1 MSSSFFGTD
10 GIRAQVGTSLLTPDG
25 MIKLGIVLGTW
36 ITQNNKLNSVVFIG
50 QDTRNSSDLL
60 SHALITGLLHKPIN
74 VQMLEVVPT
83 PILEHITAHTQSSYG
98 IMITASHNKYQDN
111 GIKLFKH
118 SNGHAQKLTHEEELE
133 ISHLLHAYDKQN
145 FTINY
150 EQLGTCLYFKETLT
164 LYKNFLEKNF
174 KHNFLKNIKIVL
186 DSANGAYSN
195 YAPTL
200 FSDFGATV
208 ITINNSPNGKNINEN
223 CGALHPEQLRE
234 VILKENA
241 QIGFA
246 FDGDG
251 DRLIMVTAEGTICSG
266 DDTLALLMQHPA
278 YKNQNTIVGTLM
290 TNQGL
295 VHSAH
300 AHNKKFIRTPVG
312 DKYVAQALIEHHL
325 LLGGEPSGHTLLRD
339 LSDSSDGL
347 LTAFRILETMIEH
360 NWTLKSF
367 TKLPNYMLTMPIAT
381 KKDLTK
387 EPYATI
393 IKEHEKS
400 INGRLLIRYSGTEPA
415 LRIMIED
422 TTELHAKTVALKL
435 WQQLA
440 IHLQ

>member
-1 MSSSFFGTD
+1 MSFSFLVPMASEH
-10 GIRAQVGTSLLTPDG
+10 RLELLLTPDG

-60 SHALITGLLHKPIN
+60 SHALITGLLHKPITIN
-74 VQMLEVVPT
+74 YLGVTPT
-83 PILEHITAHTQSSYG
+83 PILEHITACTHASYG
-98 IMITASHNKYQDN
+98 VMITASHNKYQDN

-118 SNGHAQKLTHEEELE
+118 SNDHAQKLTHEEELE
-133 ISHLLHAYDKQN
+133 ISTLLQNYDNNN
-145 FTINY
+145 FTVNY
-150 EQLGTCLYFKETLT
+150 EQLGTCVYLQSTLM
-164 LYKNFLEKNF
+164 LYKKFLEKKF
-174 KHNFLKNIKIVL
+174 KSHFLKDIKIVL
-186 DSANGAYSN
+186 DCANGAYST
-195 YAPTL
+195 YAPEL
-200 FSDFGATV
+200 FCHFGAE
-208 ITINNSPNGKNINEN
+208 IISINSTPNGKNINEN

-278 YKNQNTIVGTLM
+278 YKNQNTIVGTVM
-290 TNQGL
+290 TNEGL
-295 VHSAH
+295 AQYADS
-300 AHNKKFIRTPVG
+300 HNKKFIRTPVG

-360 NWTLKSF
+360 DWSLKSF
-367 TKLPNYMLTMPIAT
+367 TKLPHYTLTMPIT
-381 KKDLTK
+381 IKKDLTK

-400 INGRLLIRYSGTEPA
+400 INGRLLVRYSGTEPA
-415 LRIMIED
+415 LRIMVED
-422 TTELHAKTVALKL
+422 STEIHAQTVALNL